1 MLSIRLLGEID
12 VMRDGERRPLPPSRK
27 TRALLAYLA
36 LTGRPHRRERLCSLL
51 WEIPDD
57 PRGALR
63 WSLSKLRPIVDE
75 PGLPRIMADRDL
87 VGFDAAGAEIDILSV
102 RRALAAGVDAQD
114 TDGLR
119 SLARAFRGELLEGQD
134 LPDQPDFQAWCMAE
148 REDARRLQAQI
159 LVALVDRL
167 RERPEEALPFARTLV
182 QQQPYDETARVGL
195 LRLLV
200 AADRRGEAEQ
210 QVEAG
215 QRVLREMGVDAA
227 ALTAA
232 WRNLKGAAGPKGND
246 APSPPPT
253 TSPTPRRHA
262 PLAPCGPADGAALVG
277 RRSEMRRLLSVLGE
291 VEGGGE
297 VRVVLLKGEPGLG
310 KSALVLELARAANA
324 RIGNALL
331 GHAYEVE
338 RDQPFGPWIEA
349 LGGLPALDAPDPR
362 VGGVMPDLGR
372 GEDVAVARER
382 LFASVVETVTSR
394 ARQCPPL
401 LLVLEDIH
409 WLDEASAALMHH
421 LVRAVRRAPV
431 LVVLTARE
439 GELPDNPP
447 VLGALRSLRHDRLLA
462 EILLNPMPPEDIA
475 GLARCVAPQV
485 DAQRIVAESGGNPL
499 LAQELARALADGAD
513 GVPRTLQGLV
523 RDRIERL
530 PVAAAD
536 VLRWAAILGPSVPI
550 DRLCALLAME
560 LADFMAA
567 LDTLERHALLQEAVD
582 GTGAGGYAFRHDLI
596 HRAVYTGLSEPR
608 RRLMHLKIAR
618 ILQDSDPADE
628 AVAAEIAHHAALGG
642 NGALAAQACVAAGR
656 RCLRLL
662 AGAEAE
668 LFARR
673 GMRHAER
680 LREPDRTRFMLELL
694 HIQLAASRP
703 GAPADIMR
711 QVEELS
717 ERALDHGCLHHARL
731 GFHMLSHLRW
741 EGGLWSDAERDTLRA
756 ELVSRSAD
764 EKVRV
769 VALAEAARCLAILE
783 RDLGQAEAFALEAR
797 ALSQRHGIEPNAV
810 ADALGMLRLH
820 QGATQD
826 AATLFAQARASAR
839 RDGERASEFMALEH
853 LVLAEFRQGR
863 FDRAQALCHEL
874 TDLADRLRHDG
885 SEAPYARALS
895 ALCRL
900 THGDTGAEAELDAAL
915 EALAVA
921 DAKHRLACALICA
934 AELDS
939 RAGRQD
945 RARMRAGEAL
955 RLASLLDL
963 PSEMACAHAA
973 LAGIAGATG
982 DEAARRAH
990 SDALRGLRARNL
1002 SHHARS
1008 LAEALALNEPR
1019 LSG

>member
-12 VMRDGERRPLPPSRK
+12 VMRDGERLPLPPSRK

-75 PGLPRIMADRDL
+75 PGLSRIRADRDL
-87 VGFDAAGAEIDILSV
+87 VGFDAAGAAVDILSV
-102 RRALAAGVDAQD
+102 RRALAGGVDAQD

-119 SLARAFRGELLEGQD
+119 SLAQTFRGELLEGQD

-159 LVALVDRL
+159 LGALVERL
-167 RERPEEALPFARTLV
+167 REQPEEALTFARTLV

-210 QVEAG
+210 QFEAG
-215 QRVLREMGVDAA
+215 QRVLREMGVGNA

-232 WRNLKGAAGPKGND
+232 WRALKGGG
-246 APSPPPT
+246 PPT
-253 TSPTPRRHA
+253 HLNPQPKPPREVPREMPREA
-262 PLAPCGPADGAALVG
+262 PLAPCGPADGAVLIG
-277 RRSEMRRLLSVLGE
+277 RRPEMRRLLSVLGE
-291 VEGGGE
+291 VEGGGGM
-297 VRVVLLKGEPGLG
+297 RVVLLKGEPGLG
-310 KSALVLELARAANA
+310 KSALVLELVRATAART
-324 RIGNALL
+324 GEVLL

-349 LGGLPALDAPDPR
+349 LDGLPALDAACGA
-362 VGGVMPDLGR
+362 VPDLGR
-372 GEDVAVARER
+372 SHDVAAARER
-382 LFASVVETVTSR
+382 LFASVVETVSSR
-394 ARQCPPL
+394 ARQRPPL
-401 LLVLEDIH
+401 LLMLEDIH

-421 LVRAVRRAPV
+421 VVRAVRRAPV
-431 LVVLTARE
+431 LAVLTARE

-447 VLGALRSLRHDRLLA
+447 VLGVLRSLRHDRLLT
-462 EILLNPMPPEDIA
+462 EIPLGPMPPEEIA
-475 GLARCVAPQV
+475 ALARCVAPEI
-485 DAQRIVAESGGNPL
+485 DPQRVVVESGGNPL
-499 LAQELARALADGAD
+499 LAQELARALAGGAD

-530 PVAAAD
+530 PEAAAD

-550 DRLCALLAME
+550 DRLGTLIAMD
-560 LADFMAA
+560 LADFMTA
-567 LDTLERHALLQEAVD
+567 LDTLERHALLQVPAD
-582 GTGAGGYAFRHDLI
+582 GTGEGGYAFRHDLI
-596 HRAVYTGLSEPR
+596 HRAVYTALSEPR

-618 ILQDSDPADE
+618 MLQESEPDDE
-628 AVAAEIAHHAALGG
+628 AIAAEIAHHAALGG
-642 NGALAAQACVAAGR
+642 DGALAAQACVMAGR

-680 LREPDRTRFMLELL
+680 LREPDRTRFVLELL

-711 QVEELS
+711 QVEELA
-717 ERALDHGCLHHARL
+717 ERALDHGCLQHARL

-797 ALSQRHGIEPNAV
+797 ALAQRHGIEPNAV

-820 QGATQD
+820 QGATQE
-826 AATLFAQARASAR
+826 AAALFAQARAAAR
-839 RDGERASEFMALEH
+839 RDGERVSEFMALEH
-853 LVLAEFRQGR
+853 LVLGEIRQGR
-863 FDRAQALCHEL
+863 LDRAQALCHEL
-874 TDLADRLRHDG
+874 MDLAARLRHDG

-900 THGDTGAEAELDAAL
+900 ARGDAAAEAELDSAL
-915 EALAVA
+915 DALAAA
-921 DAKHRLACALICA
+921 DAKHRLACALIGA
-934 AELDS
+934 AELDN

-945 RARMRAGEAL
+945 RARARAGEAL
-955 RLASLLDL
+955 RLTSLLDL

-973 LAGIAGATG
+973 LARIAEATG
-982 DEAARRAH
+982 DEAARCAH
-990 SDALRGLRARNL
+990 CDALRGLRARNL

-1008 LAEALALNEPR
+1008 LAEALAPDGPSV
-1019 LSG
+1019 SG